1 MTTKIG
7 KVLAIFIALAGVA
20 FFGFATVTAVGGPNW
35 SVMMQAKDLHDYYFE
50 VSEDKQPTYTVKRAL
65 GNAAVGSPTKIAP
78 QAIVSAR
85 SDLKS
90 NQMEERD
97 ALEKDLG
104 VLQDK
109 LEKAKKFIAEDQKG
123 VDARI
128 AQLKTELD
136 AVNKK
141 IEEVS
146 NVIQQTSA
154 RVQSTQNEAIRRQ
167 EDIRLYEVQ
176 LEQLQT
182 DKFRAEQQ
190 IKILRDQLVR
200 IRGAN
205 DQLERRHEDL
215 KQATGSK

>member
-35 SVMMQAKDLHDYYFE
+35 TQMMQAKDLHDYYFE

-78 QAIVSAR
+78 AAIVAAR
-85 SDLKS
+85 TDLKT

-97 ALEKDLG
+97 ELEKELG
-104 VLQDK
+104 DLQDK
-109 LEKAKKFIAEDQKG
+109 LAKANKFIAEDKKG
-123 VDARI
+123 VEARMT
-128 AQLKTELD
+128 QLKAELD

-154 RVQSTQNEAIRRQ
+154 QVQSTQNEAIRRQ

-176 LEQLQT
+176 LEELKT

-200 IRGAN
+200 IRGTN
-205 DQLERRHEDL
+205 EQLERRNEDL
-215 KQATGSK
+215 KQANGSK